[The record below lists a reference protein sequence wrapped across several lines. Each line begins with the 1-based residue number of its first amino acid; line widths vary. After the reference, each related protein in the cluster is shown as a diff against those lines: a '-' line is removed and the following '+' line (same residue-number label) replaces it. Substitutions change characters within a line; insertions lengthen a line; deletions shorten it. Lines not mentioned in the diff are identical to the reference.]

1 MSGST
6 ALQLPNVFCGACK
19 QDVAFIRPKLLP
31 CLHTLCEDCL
41 KPPPLKKR
49 SVNANVTGN
58 QTEGNGGEE
67 QNKSI
72 EENAPDNDPKK
83 NEMPLSSEGEDI
95 SKMSTSSA
103 VVEPRENEEKEV
115 NISTD
120 CLNQDSEEKG
130 ELLEVQSKT
139 DGSASKKND
148 AEKMETTE
156 KNDETNTEDVTVTP
170 SIVAEEAVS
179 KDTTNVDNNNDMEKN
194 SEQCVENG
202 INGAQ
207 ASSEMDVQKDTT
219 AEESNTQSVPPIA
232 SKDEAITDANKEVK
246 IKEPITIKCP
256 ICKKEWDQELLI
268 ENLFIPAQVKSEIKT
283 EDGGATEESFE
294 VCTACDE
301 SQKATSF
308 CIDCHE
314 WLCDQCVFAH
324 KRVRITKDHTISEK
338 ITPETA
344 MEFPE
349 SKPKRHIFC
358 ELHKTEKVKLFCI
371 TCDKLTCRDCQ
382 LLEHKDHKYQFINET
397 ITEQKATL
405 QSHVER
411 LKALLDKFSD
421 LGAKISNKEND
432 IRQQQKAIFNE
443 VRKVADSVTNEIISW
458 CKKLLNFLS
467 GVCNSRM
474 STLLEKHKEL
484 NEFSTHAKHCISFVE
499 SALKEGDDLSI
510 LYTKSLMMK
519 NLDQLL
525 HKEIEVQDKVFDLT
539 MKYKHDASFLTKNVS
554 KMGSMEVNGLSFPS
568 SPHSESPPA
577 LNQVSPAQVAEW
589 LNQYPPAVRER
600 YLSLPVQERKVFLQG
615 LLKYQMKKQMEQ
627 GQGSKA
633 SPGGQVD
640 KHPQIQQH
648 LMDSTALQDH
658 YNSSPSVRTSGTFM
672 PSTHQNRNYQTTSVT
687 AVQPNMMMPQPQS
700 LGSHQQSHVSRYMSP
715 NRPPVMFNSWQGNAQ
730 GPRPVGHP
738 TMPAQ
743 PRQYTFHQS
752 FPSLVNSRPTG
763 LGLGQQ
769 HMVGNSNNNNN
780 AQYQRYRSRPDFN
793 TSPGPQ
799 GASGYAGAPSPV
811 GAGAGSDHSA
821 SALLSSLS
829 SSISASGNQ
838 SNTGMLSIEPIKI
851 KDEPRDNET
860 FSSCAYSN
868 KVKSSDTSGQSFRSN
883 VNDGAPISPTLTK
896 IEKWMHIKTVSNSMN
911 SGSQSDATRTV
922 SPNIPE
928 LKSVGSTMNSVSQ
941 SDATRTVSPNIP
953 ELQLDRNSFS
963 PQSKSN
969 DARIVSPNVPDVQ
982 LIDDDRSAAMKELNP
997 SSLPGFNLYNL
1008 DVQHDPNDPS
1018 EDYCAVCH
1026 NGGDLLCCDRCP
1038 KVFHLQCHIPVIN
1051 SSPSTQ
1057 DNWYCTLCI
1066 PDSELRLTEP
1076 IHKDYVIIPGTS
1088 KRKAPIGL
1096 VEKETKACER
1106 ILLELF
1112 CHTSSSVFHEPVN
1125 KAVPNYYKIIT
1136 NPMDFSSIK
1145 HKLRR
1150 EHFNHYNTVEE
1161 FLSDVLLVF
1170 KNCYTYN
1177 APGTEIYQVG
1187 KTVESLF
1194 EQLVARFIPCY
1205 THLLHQRDSLTP
1217 GSDVSDSSGSEKPK
1231 AKKRRSPLLGLDEDP
1246 VHIH

>member
-6 ALQLPNVFCGACK
+6 VLKLPNVFCGSCK

-49 SVNANVTGN
+49 PVNDNVTGN

-67 QNKSI
+67 QSKSI

-83 NEMPLSSEGEDI
+83 NEMPHPSSEGEDI
-95 SKMSTSSA
+95 KTSASSA
-103 VVEPRENEEKEV
+103 DVEARENEKDSNISADSVSQDSKEKEELMEIESKIDEPTSKENSAE
-115 NISTD
+115 NI
-120 CLNQDSEEKG
+120 
-130 ELLEVQSKT
+130 
-139 DGSASKKND
+139 
-148 AEKMETTE
+148 ETTE
-156 KNDETNTEDVTVTP
+156 KEEETNTEDVTA
-170 SIVAEEAVS
+170 SIVAEEAIN
-179 KDTTNVDNNNDMEKN
+179 KDTTNVDNNDDVEKN
-194 SEQCVENG
+194 KMCVENRE
-202 INGAQ
+202 NVHEEE
-207 ASSEMDVQKDTT
+207 ASLEIGQKD
-219 AEESNTQSVPPIA
+219 AIADNSETQSVPTIA
-232 SKDEAITDANKEVK
+232 SKDETITDKNGEVK
-246 IKEPITIKCP
+246 IKEPSTIRCP

-344 MEFPE
+344 MDLPE

-411 LKALLDKFSD
+411 LKAQLDKFSD

-499 SALKEGDDLSI
+499 AALKEGDDLSI

-568 SPHSESPPA
+568 NPHSDSPPA

-627 GQGSKA
+627 GQGSKVN
-633 SPGGQVD
+633 PGNQVD

-658 YNSSPSVRTSGTFM
+658 YSSSPSVRTSGTFV
-672 PSTHQNRNYQTTSVT
+672 PSTLQNRNYHSTSVPG
-687 AVQPNMMMPQPQS
+687 VQPNMMMPQPQS
-700 LGSHQQSHVSRYMSP
+700 LGSHQQSHISRYMSP
-715 NRPPVMFNSWQGNAQ
+715 NRPPAMFNSWQGNAQ
-730 GPRPVGHP
+730 APRPVGHP
-738 TMPAQ
+738 TMPPQ
-743 PRQYTFHQS
+743 PRQYTFHQT
-752 FPSLVNSRPTG
+752 FPNLVSSRPSG

-769 HMVGNSNNNNN
+769 HMVSNNNTNNN

-860 FSSCAYSN
+860 FSSCAYNN
-868 KVKSSDTSGQSFRSN
+868 KVKSSDTSGSVGSS
-883 VNDGAPISPTLTK
+883 V
-896 IEKWMHIKTVSNSMN
+896 NSM
-911 SGSQSDATRTV
+911 SQSDATRTV

-928 LKSVGSTMNSVSQ
+928 LKSVSNSVNSVSQ

-953 ELQLDRNSFS
+953 DLQLDRNSFS

-969 DARIVSPNVPDVQ
+969 DVRIGSPNVPDVQ

-1038 KVFHLQCHIPVIN
+1038 KVFHLQCHIPVIT

-1057 DNWYCTLCI
+1057 SSFFSRDNWYCTLCI
-1066 PDSELRLTEP
+1066 PDSELKLTEP

-1187 KTVESLF
+1187 KTVECLF
-1194 EQLVARFIPCY
+1194 EQQVARFIPCY
-1205 THLLHQRDSLTP
+1205 THILHQRETLTP
-1217 GSDVSDSSGSEKPK
+1217 GSDVSDSSGSERPK
-1231 AKKRRSPLLGLDEDP
+1231 TKKRKSPLLDLDEDP